1 MVTVLMLVSL
11 GGMRS
16 DVCLIERLHVSS
28 KPNSTVQLTQL
39 VNTKTIETKKPV
51 RQSDQNAE
59 GEFVIQFPN
68 VFNVLRSLF

>member
-16 DVCLIERLHVSS
+16 DVCLIERLHGNS
-28 KPNSTVQLTQL
+28 KPSSSVNLTEL

-51 RQSDQNAE
+51 RQSDPNAE
-59 GEFVIQFPN
+59 DEFVIQFPN